1 MTNATGTRVGIR
13 RSSCVLRARA
23 ALGIVACALAAL
35 VDQRAGDFPFVFDDR
50 TRVLLNP
57 SLVDRWDLRAPLLHD
72 LPGTAVNL
80 SYAVDRALWGFSSFG
95 FHLTNVALHVIVV
108 GLFYGWCTRAP
119 ADGVR
124 PGADPGLDPGAQG
137 SHRPAFLAAAH
148 FGVHPISGATA
159 ADVST
164 PCALLC
170 TAGVTDALR
179 S

>member
-13 RSSCVLRARA
+13 RWSCVLRARV

-108 GLFYGWCTRAP
+108 GLFYGWVPPAP
-119 ADGVR
+119 APRGQPGDAPR
-124 PGADPGLDPGAQG
+124 PTPGGPG
-137 SHRPAFLAAAH
+137 SRVP
-148 FGVHPISGATA
+148 
-159 ADVST
+159 
-164 PCALLC
+164 
-170 TAGVTDALR
+170 
-179 S
+179 